1 MSTMLSVIGAEPI
14 EIEFG
19 SFLKQMSDEEFFD
32 FCQRNRDWR
41 IERSKE
47 GDIIIMAPTG
57 TKSGGRNFELIGS
70 FWIWVKQDGSGKG
83 FDSST
88 GFKLPNGATRSPDLA
103 WVRNERWNALSE
115 KEQTEF
121 APLCPDFVVELR
133 SATDSLSRLQDKMA
147 EYMENGA
154 ELGWLIDPSE
164 RKVYIY
170 RKLSDVEIL
179 DNPQTVS
186 GEPTLRGFAL
196 DVRNVW
202 D

>member
-1 MSTMLSVIGAEPI
+1 MLSVIGAEPF

-41 IERSKE
+41 IERTKE
-47 GDIIIMAPTG
+47 GDIIIMPPTG
-57 TKSGGRNFELIGS
+57 TKSGGRNFELTVS
-70 FWIWVKQDGSGKG
+70 FGIWARQDGTGKG

-88 GFKLPNGATRSPDLA
+88 GFTLPNGATRSPDLA
-103 WVRNERWNALSE
+103 WVHKERWEALSE
-115 KEQTEF
+115 QEQKKF
-121 APLCPDFVVELR
+121 SPLCPDFVVELR
-133 SATDSLSRLQDKMA
+133 SATDSLSRLQAKMD

-170 RKLSDVEIL
+170 RKLSDIEIM
-179 DNPQTVS
+179 DDPQIIS
-186 GEPTLRGFAL
+186 GEPILRGFAL
-196 DVRNVW
+196 DVRTLWN
-202 D
+202 

>member
-1 MSTMLSVIGAEPI
+1 
-14 EIEFG
+14 
-19 SFLKQMSDEEFFD
+19 
-32 FCQRNRDWR
+32 
-41 IERSKE
+41 
-47 GDIIIMAPTG
+47 
-57 TKSGGRNFELIGS
+57 
-70 FWIWVKQDGSGKG
+70 
-83 FDSST
+83 
-88 GFKLPNGATRSPDLA
+88 
-103 WVRNERWNALSE
+103 
-115 KEQTEF
+115 
-121 APLCPDFVVELR
+121 
-133 SATDSLSRLQDKMA
+133 MA